1 MHLSPVLRP
10 EPSGR
15 YLALMGKFTSQ
26 KMANRHMGAFSL
38 LFRGLVLETSP
49 AHHWEEARILWGRD
63 NTVGEGSLKG
73 QLGQK
78 DS

>member
-1 MHLSPVLRP
+1 
-10 EPSGR
+10 
-15 YLALMGKFTSQ
+15 
-26 KMANRHMGAFSL
+26 MANRHMGAFSL